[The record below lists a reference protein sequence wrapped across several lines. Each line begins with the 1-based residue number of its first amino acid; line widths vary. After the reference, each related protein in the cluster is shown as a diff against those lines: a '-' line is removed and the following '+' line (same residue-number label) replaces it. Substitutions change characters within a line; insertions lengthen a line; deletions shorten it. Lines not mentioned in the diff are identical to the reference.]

1 MNVLSI
7 IDKIYESS
15 RFGTFLTVSIIMLI
29 ILFCIVFFLGV
40 KDKKKANN
48 KKEKIEEEVNDI
60 TFDMPA
66 ELENI
71 KEDVTFEMPSLTQN
85 LENFKKNLEEEIQ
98 KEEMAEVRKTSGLI
112 LPKEKKTIKVLDLE
126 KIEDTAILPIKND
139 LKEEKGS
146 SEKIDE
152 NIEENVDDAIDDFLN
167 EIGEKKNILE
177 EKIFKK
183 NKDLE
188 IPILKDGLK
197 STSSNIEIPIVMEM
211 ETAPDDET
219 SKEAKKDISF
229 PVEDKK
235 VVKKTIVVSGIGD
248 KRFEKKESIR
258 KVDNTFENKVESS
271 KKINKEEQSGI
282 YSTDD
287 DF

>member
-29 ILFCIVFFLGV
+29 ILFCIVLFLGV
-40 KDKKKANN
+40 KDKKKASN

-248 KRFEKKESIR
+248 KRFEKKESVR
-258 KVDNTFENKVESS
+258 KVDNTIENKVESS